1 MYQMKP
7 VTEKLNIYIG
17 FFVVSGVFGKFIWR
31 EIGGEGY
38 VGYCRHNTKK
48 GVLYIIYKMI
58 LI

>member
-31 EIGGEGY
+31 EIGGKEMSAI
-38 VGYCRHNTKK
+38 TDTTQKK
-48 GVLYIIYKMI
+48 EFYTSFIK
-58 LI
+58 